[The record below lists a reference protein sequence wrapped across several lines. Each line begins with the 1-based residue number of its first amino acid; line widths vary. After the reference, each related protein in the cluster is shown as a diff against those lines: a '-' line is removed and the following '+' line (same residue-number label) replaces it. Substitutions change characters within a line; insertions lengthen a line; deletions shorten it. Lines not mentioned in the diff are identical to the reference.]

1 MPVCPRC
8 ETPNQE
14 NARFC
19 VSCGEALGSAC
30 PECGRP
36 LPGVVRFCPSCG
48 AELAAGP
55 APEEQ
60 RRVVSILF
68 ADIVG
73 FTSRSEV
80 DDPED
85 VRARLREY
93 HQTVR
98 APVERFGGIVEKF
111 VGDAVM
117 AVFGAP
123 LSHGDDAER
132 AVRAALA
139 IPQAVAELNR
149 TDPGLDLQVRVAVN
163 TGEAVVTMDARPGEG
178 EAMVAGDVVNTAARL
193 QSGAPVGRVLV
204 GEGTYL
210 STRRAIRYEP
220 VDAIE
225 AKGKREPVS
234 AWLAVEPLTP
244 FAGATPDTD
253 FVGRARELNLLD
265 DVWKRATDEARPH
278 IITVL
283 GEPGIGKSRLAAE
296 LANRASQG
304 GGRAFHVRSLP
315 YALSTG
321 YEAFGELVK
330 EVADVFETDSGEVA
344 REKVAAAMSALGAE
358 GSGLTATLPVFFGA
372 GEVEV
377 EDRKGLF
384 DAARRFVEALARDR
398 PTVIVFEDIHWAH
411 PSALDL
417 IQFLAARAR
426 DARLVLLALARP
438 ELLDVRPD
446 WGGGLAASTT
456 IRLEPLSA
464 EDSHTLATRL
474 LERLS
479 SEDSQRIETAAGG
492 NPLFIEELAAW
503 VHESGGQGGTLPST
517 VRAMIAARLDALPK
531 TESQVLYDA
540 SVLGKQFWLGPLAQ
554 LGSGGEHLVETLDSL
569 EQRDL
574 IRSES
579 ESVIEGDRE
588 FSFRHM
594 LIRDVAYET
603 LPRAGRRQRHE
614 VVARFIEQATTN
626 RNAHA
631 AILAHHWR
639 EAGDVPRALDYL
651 LLAAAQAEKGWAT
664 NEAVQIYDDALAL
677 VPRDDAEKLR
687 TVGTR
692 RAVAALRF
700 QHYVQDL
707 APAGVD
713 DPARRVEEGP

>member
-1 MPVCPRC
+1 MVVCPRC
-8 ETPNQE
+8 GVSNQE

-36 LPGVVRFCPSCG
+36 LPGPVRFCPSCG
-48 AELAAGP
+48 VALVETPAA
-55 APEEQ
+55 EEQ

-68 ADIVG
+68 ADLVG
-73 FTSRSEV
+73 FTPRSEL

-93 HQTVR
+93 HQTVK

-123 LSHGDDAER
+123 IAHGDDAER

-139 IPQAVAELNR
+139 IPHAVEQLNSSN
-149 TDPGLDLQVRVAVN
+149 PWLDLQVRVAVN
-163 TGEAVVTMDARPGEG
+163 TGEAVVTLDARPGEG
-178 EAMVAGDVVNTAARL
+178 EAMVAGDVVNTASRL
-193 QSGAPVGRVLV
+193 QTAAPVGRVLV

-210 STRRAIRYEP
+210 ATRRAIRYEP
-220 VDAIE
+220 IDAIL
-225 AKGKREPVS
+225 AKGKREPVP
-234 AWLAVEPLTP
+234 AWIAVEPLAP
-244 FAGATPDTD
+244 FAGAMPDAD
-253 FVGRARELNLLD
+253 FVGRGRELDLLD

-283 GEPGIGKSRLAAE
+283 GEPGIGKSRLASE
-296 LANRASQG
+296 LASRVARND
-304 GGRAFHVRSLP
+304 GRAFHVRSLP
-315 YALSTG
+315 YTLSTG

-330 EVADVFETDSGEVA
+330 EAADIFESDSSEVA
-344 REKVAAAMSALGAE
+344 REKLAVAMGRLGLE
-358 GSGLTATLPVFFGA
+358 GSDLTATLPVFFGA
-372 GEVEV
+372 AEGEV

-398 PTVIVFEDIHWAH
+398 PTLIVFEDIHWAH

-417 IQFLAARAR
+417 IQYLAARSR
-426 DARLVLLALARP
+426 ESRLVLMALARP
-438 ELLDVRPD
+438 ELLDTRPE
-446 WGGGLAASTT
+446 WGGGLAASTA

-479 SEDSQRIETAAGG
+479 HEDTQRIETAAGG

-503 VHESGGQGGTLPST
+503 VLESGGRGSALPTT

-531 TESQVLYDA
+531 NESQVLYDA
-540 SVLGKQFWLGPLAQ
+540 SVLGQQFWLGPLAQ
-554 LGSGGEHLVETLDSL
+554 LGSGGDDLVEILDSL
-569 EQRDL
+569 EERDL
-574 IRSES
+574 IRSEP

-588 FSFRHM
+588 FSFRHI

-603 LPRAGRRQRHE
+603 LPRGGRRRRHE
-614 VVARFIEQATTN
+614 AVARFIEEATTT
-626 RNAHA
+626 RGDHA

-639 EAGDVPRALDYL
+639 EAGDPDRALEYL
-651 LLAAAQAEKGWAT
+651 LLAAAQAERGWAT
-664 NEAVQIYDDALAL
+664 NEAVQLYDDALAL
-677 VPRDDAEKLR
+677 VPKNDAARLR
-687 TVGTR
+687 TIGTR
-692 RAVAALRF
+692 RAVAAQRF
-700 QHYVQDL
+700 AHYVFDVQTGGGE
-707 APAGVD
+707 P
-713 DPARRVEEGP
+713 DPRNSDR